1 MSQIDEIKNR
11 LDIVDV
17 IQEYLPMKKAGTNY
31 KALCPFHNE
40 KTPSFMISQEKQIW
54 HCFGCGE
61 GSDMFG
67 FVQKMEGV
75 EFPEALRILARKA
88 GVELKYESPELR
100 NKRTQSLD
108 ILNLSARFY
117 HKIFLESEKARAV
130 REYVKQRGFT
140 EMDVED
146 FIIGYSTDDWDTLL
160 NFLVKKGYSEEE
172 IFQAGLTV
180 KKEKG
185 IGYYD
190 RFRNRLMFPIH
201 DVHGNVVGF
210 GGRALEEGENI
221 AKYVNSP
228 QSEAYDKSRVL
239 YGLYKA
245 KQEIRRQKTVIVVE
259 GYTDCV
265 SAHREGITNV
275 VASSG
280 TALTEGQVALLK
292 RYAEKIIMAFD
303 KDSAGEDAAK
313 RGIELALGMDMSVR
327 VLSLLDGKDPDE
339 CLKKDPE
346 SFKKAVMQAKPYLE
360 YLFSTTFSR
369 LNIEDVDNKKQAAKE
384 LLPWIAKIANPIE
397 KSHWISEIAKKL
409 SISEDVVQESLGRI
423 KKPRLKQESSQE
435 PVEEKKKDKYE
446 VIAQEILAILVAFPQ
461 LAPQIT
467 SELMP
472 DLISNPQARALYKNI
487 VVYYTKNKEFSLNN
501 FKKYLS
507 SQEDVSLIS
516 FLNQIELL
524 AEKDFSEYTEDLARE
539 EIVKRITILKQN
551 QLKLRLGEIEQ
562 RIKVLEGLSEE
573 DTSSYQDE
581 QIALSEE
588 FTKLTEQL
596 KLLE

>member
-1 MSQIDEIKNR
+1 
-11 LDIVDV
+11 
-17 IQEYLPMKKAGTNY
+17 
-31 KALCPFHNE
+31 
-40 KTPSFMISQEKQIW
+40 
-54 HCFGCGE
+54 
-61 GSDMFG
+61 MFG

-423 KKPRLKQESSQE
+423 KKPRL
-435 PVEEKKKDKYE
+435 
-446 VIAQEILAILVAFPQ
+446 
-461 LAPQIT
+461 
-467 SELMP
+467 
-472 DLISNPQARALYKNI
+472 
-487 VVYYTKNKEFSLNN
+487 
-501 FKKYLS
+501 
-507 SQEDVSLIS
+507 
-516 FLNQIELL
+516 
-524 AEKDFSEYTEDLARE
+524 
-539 EIVKRITILKQN
+539 
-551 QLKLRLGEIEQ
+551 
-562 RIKVLEGLSEE
+562 
-573 DTSSYQDE
+573 
-581 QIALSEE
+581 
-588 FTKLTEQL
+588 
-596 KLLE
+596 